1 MEDLENI
8 QNNGMVTTL
17 RQAQSTFFLH
27 ISDYSYLP
35 TIGSRHVQDW
45 KEALSPKTFRYSK
58 GFMVNIVN
66 WVQRNSEQMG
76 LANLELPLK
85 EVDSTLYNK
94 C

>member
-35 TIGSRHVQDW
+35 TIGSRHVTDR

-58 GFMVNIVN
+58 GFMAIASKTTLMTIV
-66 WVQRNSEQMG
+66 SI
-76 LANLELPLK
+76 
-85 EVDSTLYNK
+85 YNNEM
-94 C
+94 